1 MNRFLSVKS
10 MALVLVLTILTL
22 VAAACA
28 GAEGPAGPAGP
39 TGAAGAAG
47 AAGPQGPAGAAG
59 AAGAAGPTLAANV
72 DLSKGSVTSGTA
84 TTVTVYGT
92 GWTNG
97 SSVSLALVS
106 GDGSSVSLGSG
117 TANAGG
123 IFSVEASIPALS
135 AGVHSIVAT
144 AGTVKASASLVAS
157 AK

>member
-47 AAGPQGPAGAAG
+47 PQGPAGPAG

-72 DLSKGSVTSGTA
+72 DLSKGSVASGTA

-144 AGTVKASASLVAS
+144 AGTVKASASLVAA

>member
-28 GAEGPAGPAGP
+28 GETGPAGPAGP
-39 TGAAGAAG
+39 AGPPGAAGADG
-47 AAGPQGPAGAAG
+47 AAGP
-59 AAGAAGPTLAANV
+59 AGPTLAANV
-72 DLSKGSVTSGTA
+72 DLSKASVASDAA

-92 GWTNG
+92 GWNNG
-97 SSVSLALVS
+97 ASVSLALVS
-106 GDGSSVSLGSG
+106 ADGSSVSLGSG

-123 IFSVEASIPALS
+123 IFSVDASIPALS

-144 AGTVKASASLVAS
+144 AGSVKASAALVA
-157 AK
+157 AGK